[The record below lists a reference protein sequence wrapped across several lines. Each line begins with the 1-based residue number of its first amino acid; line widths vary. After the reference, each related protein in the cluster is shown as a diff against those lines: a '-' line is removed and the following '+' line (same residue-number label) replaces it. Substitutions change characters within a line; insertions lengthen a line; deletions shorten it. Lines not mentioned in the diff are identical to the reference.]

1 MALVKV
7 GFLGSYNCEFLEWNN
22 SKDLLDLAV
31 ALQFGRGGRPAR
43 IQALLKSQFKD
54 TLLKNLIDFFF
65 FFTFNLIFFFKRSHL
80 DGLLVIWMWISE
92 NIMSVF
98 LPLCCL
104 LVLLLLCHS
113 ISNTHYLHI
122 KQIATIQLVI
132 VAFYYRLP
140 ARG

>member
-1 MALVKV
+1 
-7 GFLGSYNCEFLEWNN
+7 
-22 SKDLLDLAV
+22 
-31 ALQFGRGGRPAR
+31 
-43 IQALLKSQFKD
+43 
-54 TLLKNLIDFFF
+54 
-65 FFTFNLIFFFKRSHL
+65 
-80 DGLLVIWMWISE
+80 
-92 NIMSVF
+92 MSVF